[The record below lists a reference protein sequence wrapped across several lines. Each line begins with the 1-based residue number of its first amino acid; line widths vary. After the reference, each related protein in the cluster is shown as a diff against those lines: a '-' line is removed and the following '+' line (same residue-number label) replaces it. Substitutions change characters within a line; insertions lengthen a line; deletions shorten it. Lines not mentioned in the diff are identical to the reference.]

1 MNIDDTKVWLSDLA
15 GLIEGDFF
23 QDQTTRIMYATDGSV
38 YRELPL
44 AVCYPK
50 NEKDIHTLITFAHT
64 WGVPLIPRTA
74 GTSLAGQCVGSGI
87 VVDVSKYMHRILE
100 WNVAEG
106 WVKVQPGVIRDE
118 LNFFLKP
125 YGYFFGPNTSTANR
139 CMIGGMVGNNSS
151 GTTSIK
157 YGVTRDHVLEIRGF
171 LSNGDAVHFTALNY
185 NDFQEKLSGDKFE
198 NELYRHIYSLLI
210 NPTNKEAIERE
221 FPKPEIHRRNTGYA
235 IDRLLRSEVFTPN
248 GHPFNFCELLSGS
261 EGTLAFF
268 TEIKLHVN
276 PLPPPVE
283 AILCAHFSSLSE
295 ALEATLTVM
304 EHQPYA
310 CELMDKFIMD
320 CTKENI
326 EQQKN
331 RFFLVDDPA
340 AILIIELRDVNPLL
354 LENKA
359 SILINALKEKGFG
372 YAYPLVYPP
381 DTQKIMALR
390 AAGFGV
396 LSLVKGDKKP
406 LEFVEDTA
414 VALTDLPAYIAEFQ
428 ELMRQFGQEAVY
440 YAHAGA
446 GELHIRPMVNLKTS
460 AGLAEFRAIGE
471 ASARLVKKY
480 RGSLSGEHGDG
491 RVRGEFIPFMLGNHI
506 YELLKGL
513 KNTWDP
519 KNIFNPGKIIDTP
532 PMNVGTRY
540 LVDVAPPEWE
550 TFLDF
555 SDHGGI
561 LKAAEKCSGSGDCRK
576 LPHVSGGVMCPSYM
590 VTKNE
595 KDTTRGRAN
604 VLREILTQTQN
615 GALAFQRKELDEVM
629 DLCISC
635 KGCTS
640 ECPSNVDMST
650 LKAEYLYQKYKKTGI
665 PLRAKMIANISFF
678 NKLGSFFP
686 VLANF
691 LLSNNLLNKRL
702 KRLMGVAEK
711 RSLPFI
717 QGDLKKWFLQNNP
730 VPNGIL
736 KGKVFFFC
744 DEFTRFNDVAIG
756 KKAIL
761 LLTRLGYQ
769 VEIPAHAES
778 GRAAISKGL
787 LKMARRVAEKNISLL
802 GNRVSKNQPLIGIEP
817 SAILGFRD
825 EYPRLVRGEL
835 KEKAEGIKK
844 NVFLLE
850 EFMVGEIEKGHISP
864 ADFTDRFATIKLHG
878 HCHQKALSSQEMTAF
893 CLNLPA
899 NYQVEVLPTGCCG
912 MAGSFGYEKEHY
924 HVSMKIG
931 ELILFP
937 EMDKSDKNV
946 IIAAPGTS
954 CRHQIFDGTNRL
966 AFHPAEILYD
976 ALR

>member
-1 MNIDDTKVWLSDLA
+1 MDSRKKILSELA
-15 GLIEGDFF
+15 GVLEGDFF

-38 YRELPL
+38 YREMPL

-50 NEKDIHTLITFAHT
+50 NERDIHTLISFAHE

-87 VVDVSKYMHRILE
+87 VVDVSRYMNRILE
-100 WNVAEG
+100 FNAEEG
-106 WVKVQPGVIRDE
+106 WVRVQPGVIRDE

-125 YGYFFGPNTSTANR
+125 SGFFFGPNTSTANR

-157 YGVTRDHVLEIRGF
+157 YGVTRDHVLEIKGF
-171 LSNGDAVHFTALNY
+171 LSNADAIHFTALNT
-185 NDFQEKLSGDKFE
+185 NEFQEKLQGNKLE
-198 NELYRHIYSLLI
+198 NDLYRHIYALL
-210 NPTNKEAIERE
+210 NNQTNREEIERE

-235 IDRLLRSEVFTPN
+235 IDMLLRSEVFSPD
-248 GHPFNFCELLSGS
+248 GEAFNFCKLLAGS

-283 AILCAHFSSLSE
+283 AILCAHFSSLTE

-320 CTKENI
+320 CTKENK

-331 RFFLVDDPA
+331 RFFLEGDPA
-340 AILIIELRDVNPLL
+340 AILIIELRDIDKSLL
-354 LENKA
+354 DNRALA
-359 SILINALKEKGFG
+359 LINELKKKGFG
-372 YAYPLVYPP
+372 YAFPLVYPP
-381 DTQKIMALR
+381 DTQKVMALR

-414 VALTDLPAYIAEFQ
+414 VALADLPAYIAEFQ

-446 GELHIRPMVNLKTS
+446 GELHLRPMANLKTS

-491 RVRGEFIPFMLGNHI
+491 RVRGEFIPLMLGDHN
-506 YELLKGL
+506 YQLLKGL

-519 KNIFNPGKIIDTP
+519 KNIFNPGKITDTP
-532 PMNVGTRY
+532 PMNSGTRY
-540 LVDVAPPEWE
+540 LVDVVQPEWE
-550 TFLDF
+550 TLLDF
-555 SDHGGI
+555 SAHGGI

-576 LPHVSGGVMCPSYM
+576 LHHVSGGVMCPSYM

-595 KDTTRGRAN
+595 KDSTRGRAN
-604 VLREILTQTQN
+604 VLREVLTQTQK
-615 GALAFQRKELDEVM
+615 GESAFNRKELDEVM

-635 KGCTS
+635 KGCAS

-650 LKAEYLYQKYKKTGI
+650 LKAEYLYQKYKETGI
-665 PLRAKMIANISFF
+665 PLRSKMMANISFF
-678 NKLGSFFP
+678 NKIGSFFP
-686 VLANF
+686 AIANF
-691 LLSNNLLNKRL
+691 FFSNEFLSRGIKRFL
-702 KRLMGVAEK
+702 GVAEK
-711 RSLPFI
+711 RSLPLI
-717 QGDLKKWFLQNNP
+717 QGDLKKWFIKHKP
-730 VPNGIL
+730 VPKGEKL
-736 KGKVFFFC
+736 GKVLFFC
-744 DEFTRFNDVAIG
+744 DEFTRFNDVEPG

-769 VEIPAHAES
+769 VEIPAHVES

-787 LKMARRVAEKNISLL
+787 LKKAQQVAEKNISLL
-802 GNRVSKNQPLIGIEP
+802 GNLVSENAPLIGIEP

-835 KEKAEGIKK
+835 KAKAEEIKK

-850 EFMVGEIEKGHISP
+850 EFIAREAEKGLISS
-864 ADFTDRFATIKLHG
+864 DGFTDGFATIKLHG
-878 HCHQKALSSQEMTAF
+878 HCHQKALSSQGITAL

-899 NYQVEVLPTGCCG
+899 NYQVEMLPTGCCG

-924 HVSMKIG
+924 DLSMKIG
-931 ELILFP
+931 ELVLFP
-937 EMDKSDKNV
+937 EIQKSNEKV

-966 AFHPAEILYD
+966 ALHPAEILYD